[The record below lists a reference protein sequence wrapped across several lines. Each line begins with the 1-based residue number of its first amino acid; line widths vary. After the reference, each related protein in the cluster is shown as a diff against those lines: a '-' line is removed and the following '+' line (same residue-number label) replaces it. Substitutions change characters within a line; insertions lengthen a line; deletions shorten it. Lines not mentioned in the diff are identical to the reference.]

1 MPGAADAVVHA
12 PAVGLVIEPTLER
25 ARELAGERI
34 AEGVVSEG
42 AASEGAAYNL
52 IPLRHSFIDDCETP
66 VSAFL
71 KLRALAP
78 TEPAFLLESAEQGQR
93 VGRWSFIGFRPRSV
107 LRWSL
112 PAGGGGDDEA
122 ADPGGGDTERDPYA
136 LAAEH
141 VARLRQAPM
150 DEAPPFAGGAV
161 GFFGYDLVR
170 TVEPLGSPNPD
181 PLGLPDMA
189 LMLSDALVIF
199 DHLKHTITILVNAD
213 LQAEPDVELAYAAAA
228 RTILEL
234 REQLSGPVPAAAQT
248 DAPREMPKFQA
259 NMSRAQFEAMV
270 ERIVRYIYAGD
281 AFQVVPSQRWSAAVP
296 VEAFSIY
303 RGLRTVN
310 PSPYMYFL
318 DFGDFQIAGASPEPL
333 LTVARDGQVSTRPIA
348 GTRARGADALQDERI
363 ARELLEDPKE
373 RAEHV
378 MLVDLGRNDLGR
390 VCEAGSVAV
399 ETFMAVE
406 TYSHVM
412 HIVSS
417 VAGRL
422 RGEVTPMDALRSVLP
437 AGTLSGAPKV
447 RAMQII
453 DELEPIKRGGY
464 GGAIG
469 YLSYTGDLDT
479 CIHIRTVVVKD
490 GIAHIQAGGGTVADA
505 QPAYEYEESLA
516 KARAVLR
523 AIELAIAQPEWP

>member
-1 MPGAADAVVHA
+1 MAAVA
-12 PAVGLVIEPTLER
+12 ER
-25 ARELAGERI
+25 A
-34 AEGVVSEG
+34 SH
-42 AASEGAAYNL
+42 NL
-52 IPLRHSFIDDCETP
+52 IPVCDSFIADCETP

-78 TEPAFLLESAEQGQR
+78 AEPAFLLESADQGQR

-112 PAGGGGDDEA
+112 ADGG
-122 ADPGGGDTERDPYA
+122 DPYA
-136 LAAEH
+136 LAAAE
-141 VARLRQAPM
+141 VARYRQAPIA
-150 DEAPPFAGGAV
+150 DAPPFTGGAV

-170 TVEPLGSPNPD
+170 TVEPLGEPGPD

-189 LMLSDALVIF
+189 LMLSDALVAF
-199 DHLKHTITILVNAD
+199 DHLKHTITILANAD
-213 LQAEPDVELAYAAAA
+213 LESEPDAESAQARAGAIVEEIKCALAGRVPHPPASAPA
-228 RTILEL
+228 R
-234 REQLSGPVPAAAQT
+234 R
-248 DAPREMPKFQA
+248 MPEFKS
-259 NMSRAQFEAMV
+259 NMTGERFEAMV
-270 ERIVRYIYAGD
+270 ARIIEYIYAGD
-281 AFQVVPSQRWSAAVP
+281 AFQVVPSQRWSAPSP
-296 VEAFSIY
+296 VQPFSIY
-303 RGLRTVN
+303 RGLRAVN

-318 DFGDFQIAGASPEPL
+318 DFGDFQVVGASPEPL
-333 LTVARDGQVSTRPIA
+333 LTVSSSGRPDGRALVSTRPIA
-348 GTRARGADALQDERI
+348 GTRPRGANAAEDEQI
-363 ARELLEDPKE
+363 ARELLEDEKE

-390 VCEAGSVAV
+390 VCEPGTVEV
-399 ETFMAVE
+399 ETFMSVE

-417 VAGRL
+417 VTGLL
-422 RGEVTPMDALRSVLP
+422 REGVSAMDALRSALP

-469 YLSYTGDLDT
+469 YLGYGGDLDT
-479 CIHIRTVVVKD
+479 AIHIRTVVVKD

-505 QPAYEYEESLA
+505 KPAYELAESQN
-516 KARAVLR
+516 KTRALLR
-523 AIELAIAQPEWP
+523 AIELAVDQPDWP